1 MDQRQKRLADE
12 FTLQPDLIYLNHAA
26 VAPWPQ
32 RTRQAVEFFARENA
46 VEGARNY
53 PRWLK
58 TEEQLRMRLAMLIN
72 APAATDIALLKNTS
86 EGLSVIAY
94 GLDWSR
100 GDNIVSSDEEFPS
113 NRIVWESL
121 SGKGVEL
128 RKAQLGEGATP
139 EDALTAQMD
148 RNTRMLAVSSVQ
160 YASGLRLDLKRLG
173 EHCRAHGILFCVDAI
188 QSVGAIATNVQADL
202 IDFLVADGH
211 KWMLGPEGVALF
223 YCRPELRDRLR
234 LYQYGWHMVEEYLD
248 YDRADWQIAET
259 ARRFECGS
267 PNMLGIHA
275 LNASLSL
282 LLEYGMEQVEYQ
294 LLESSRFLQQ
304 AISQQEQYE
313 LLSPRT
319 EGRFA
324 GITTFRH
331 LTCPP
336 EQLFL
341 YLAQGGVV
349 CARRGGGVRLSP
361 HFYTSKA
368 ALQKLVMM
376 IGDFPGR

>member
-12 FTLQPDLIYLNHAA
+12 FTLRPDLIYLNHAA
-26 VAPWPQ
+26 VAPWPE
-32 RTRQAVEFFARENA
+32 RTRRAVESFARENT
-46 VEGARNY
+46 VEGARHY

-58 TEEQLRMRLAMLIN
+58 TEEQLRMRLALLIN
-72 APAATDIALLKNTS
+72 APAPTDIALLKNTS

-94 GLDWSR
+94 GLDWCQ

-121 SGKGVEL
+121 SGKGVAL
-128 RKAQLGEGATP
+128 RQVHLAEGMTP
-139 EDALTAQMD
+139 EDALIGRMD
-148 RNTRMLAVSSVQ
+148 RNTRVLAVSSVQ

-188 QSVGAIATNVQADL
+188 QSVGAIATDVQADL

-223 YCRPELRDRLR
+223 YCRSALRDQLR
-234 LYQYGWHMVEEYLD
+234 LYQYGWHMVEELLD
-248 YDRADWQIAET
+248 YDRTDWQISGT

-282 LLEYGMEQVEYQ
+282 LLEYGMEQVESR
-294 LLESSRFLQQ
+294 LLENSRFLQR
-304 AISQQEQYE
+304 AISQREQYE

-331 LTCPP
+331 RTRAS
-336 EQLFL
+336 EQLYN
-341 YLAQGGVV
+341 YLTRGGVV

-361 HFYTSKA
+361 HFYTDKA
-368 ALQKLVMM
+368 TLQKLAMM
-376 IGDFPGR
+376 IGDFSGR